1 MKLPNKAYDILKWIA
16 QILLPAVATL
26 YFALAQIWGFPY
38 GEEIVGTISAI
49 DVFLGVCLG
58 ISTMQYNKEQ
68 QQTLVDG
75 VGSMDL
81 YNILPVDQRLSIY
94 FQVNIM
100 VYRENEL
107 MHYGVKGMKWHK
119 HLKRHEK
126 ESLRDRLGYDEGKDL
141 HEATKQ
147 RQAAEGVYD
156 DHMSRLVAYRKGAE
170 NDRTQYRKTGKKFY
184 RDALEEHEGDARVAQ
199 YWQKKMAE
207 DVIDK
212 RRREQIAQWRY
223 DRTVMGKIDKGKR
236 KIAEFLKR
244 GFKK

>member
-1 MKLPNKAYDILKWIA
+1 
-16 QILLPAVATL
+16 
-26 YFALAQIWGFPY
+26 
-38 GEEIVGTISAI
+38 
-49 DVFLGVCLG
+49 
-58 ISTMQYNKEQ
+58 
-68 QQTLVDG
+68 
-75 VGSMDL
+75 
-81 YNILPVDQRLSIY
+81 
-94 FQVNIM
+94 M
-100 VYRENEL
+100 VYREKEL

-126 ESLRDRLGYDEGKDL
+126 ESLRDRLGYDEGKEL

-156 DHMSRLVAYRKGAE
+156 DHMALLTRSRKDAERERARYRKYGDKIDKE
-170 NDRTQYRKTGKKFY
+170 Q
-184 RDALEEHEGDARVAQ
+184 LERYEGDARVGQ